1 MRMSHLILGALL
13 LGPASEAAAQVTVP
27 LTVSGNEAGA
37 SIALPGGIGVDL
49 TITFE
54 QVVGLN
60 PGALEVTARLLT
72 PLDAGVL
79 SRLPSGAVAPTA
91 FPVHLQ
97 ISPTA
102 TSALTFQGVVTVG
115 FHTHNLSLRSD
126 MPLSFFSSSQGEA
139 FRDITRYEGIGSY
152 RAGGSSG
159 TFSEFLLVVDT
170 RNLDAVVTGKFTAL
184 QNLLDTHDALIDP
197 ATATALQARLDQ
209 AKAHWQ
215 VRNLAAAIS
224 EVAAFEAA
232 VRQGNGVAIPDVWRA
247 NDSSVVNVAGQLR
260 SAAYTLKFSL
270 ERRTSR

>member
-1 MRMSHLILGALL
+1 MRMSQLILGALL
-13 LGPASEAAAQVTVP
+13 LVPAAEAAAQVTVP

-79 SRLPSGAVAPTA
+79 SRLPSGAVAPAA

-184 QNLLDTHDALIDP
+184 QGLLDTHDARIDP

-209 AKAHWQ
+209 AKAYWQ
-215 VRNLAAAIS
+215 VRNLPAAIS

-232 VRQGNGVAIPDVWRA
+232 VRQGSGVAIPDVWRA

-270 ERRTSR
+270 QRRTSR